1 MRRNHRKQRGIVIVA
16 VCLCLLMLMAGLGLG
31 VDLNR
36 LLVAQKALQ
45 SSAEA
50 VALAA
55 VLELDGTPNGLERAR
70 VRSGDMW
77 RRHEPPAGSTM
88 TLEFA
93 ASAAGPWLA
102 DPLSITELRAARV
115 WASSK
120 MPLTL
125 LRGVVQE
132 KFLPVD
138 TKVRAEQRPVERV
151 ESGLLP
157 LAVKAD
163 GRILPGLTVAS
174 QPGITRQTTRQTI
187 LAGVPLPVK
196 VGDRLPLHADGE
208 HETTLSEI
216 IRSDSDP
223 TSASYAEYAAN
234 ARGNGRRLVAL
245 PIVDDDRRVT
255 GFAAFLLLPAGGTEF
270 AGGYL
275 AGSRFRANAAG
286 GVWRAE
292 VVR

>member
-16 VCLCLLMLMAGLGLG
+16 VCLCLLLLMAGLGLG

-45 SSAEA
+45 STSEA

-70 VRSGDMW
+70 LRSGDIW

-93 ASAAGPWLA
+93 ASASGPWLA
-102 DPLSITELRAARV
+102 DPLSLTELRAARV

-138 TKVRAEQRPVERV
+138 AKVRAEQRPVERV

-157 LAVKAD
+157 VAVKAD
-163 GRILPGLTVAS
+163 GRLLAGLTVAA
-174 QPGITRQTTRQTI
+174 QPPGVVRQTI
-187 LAGVPLPVK
+187 LSGVPFPVK
-196 VGDRLPLHADGE
+196 VGDRLPLYAEGE
-208 HETTLSEI
+208 SKATLSEI

-234 ARGNGRRLVAL
+234 GRGNGRRLVAL

-255 GFAAFLLLPAGGTEF
+255 GFGAFLLLPAGGTEF

>member
-16 VCLCLLMLMAGLGLG
+16 VCLCLLLLMAGLGLG
-31 VDLNR
+31 IDLNR

-45 SSAEA
+45 STAEA

-70 VRSGDMW
+70 VRSGDIW
-77 RRHEPPAGSTM
+77 RRHEPPTGATM

-93 ASAAGPWLA
+93 ASASGPWLA
-102 DPLSITELRAARV
+102 DPLSLAELRAARV

-157 LAVKAD
+157 MAVKAD
-163 GRILPGLTVAS
+163 GRLLAGLTVAS
-174 QPGITRQTTRQTI
+174 QPGVARQTI
-187 LAGVPLPVK
+187 LAGVPFPIK
-196 VGDRLPLHADGE
+196 VGDRLPLHVEGE
-208 HETTLSEI
+208 SKATLSEI

-234 ARGNGRRLVAL
+234 GRGNGRRLVAL

-255 GFAAFLLLPAGGTEF
+255 GFGAFLLLPAGGTEL

>member
-16 VCLCLLMLMAGLGLG
+16 VCLCLLLLMAGLGLG
-31 VDLNR
+31 IDLNR

-45 SSAEA
+45 STAEA

-70 VRSGDMW
+70 VRSGDIW

-93 ASAAGPWLA
+93 ASASGPWLA
-102 DPLSITELRAARV
+102 DPLSLAELRAARV

-157 LAVKAD
+157 MAVKAD
-163 GRILPGLTVAS
+163 GRLLAGLTVAS
-174 QPGITRQTTRQTI
+174 QPGVARQTI
-187 LAGVPLPVK
+187 LAGVPFPIK
-196 VGDRLPLHADGE
+196 VGDRLPLHAEGE
-208 HETTLSEI
+208 SKATLSEI

-234 ARGNGRRLVAL
+234 GRGNGRRLVAL

-255 GFAAFLLLPAGGTEF
+255 GFGAFLLLPAGGTEL

>member
-1 MRRNHRKQRGIVIVA
+1 MRRNRRKQRGIVIVA

-45 SSAEA
+45 ATAEA

-55 VLELDGTPNGLERAR
+55 VLELDGTPNGVERAR
-70 VRSGDMW
+70 IRSGDIW
-77 RRHEPPAGSTM
+77 RRHDQPAGATM
-88 TLEFA
+88 ALEFA

-120 MPLTL
+120 MPVTL

-138 TKVRAEQRPVERV
+138 ARVRAEQRPVERV

-163 GRILPGLTVAS
+163 GRFLPGLTVAS
-174 QPGITRQTTRQTI
+174 QPGIARRTI
-187 LAGVPLPVK
+187 LAGVPFPVK
-196 VGDRLPLHADGE
+196 VGDRLPLHAGE
-208 HETTLSEI
+208 HETLSEI
-216 IRSDSDP
+216 VRSDSDP
-223 TSASYAEYAAN
+223 TSASYAGYAAN

-255 GFAAFLLLPAGGTEF
+255 GFGAFLLLPDGGAEL

-286 GVWRAE
+286 GVWQAE